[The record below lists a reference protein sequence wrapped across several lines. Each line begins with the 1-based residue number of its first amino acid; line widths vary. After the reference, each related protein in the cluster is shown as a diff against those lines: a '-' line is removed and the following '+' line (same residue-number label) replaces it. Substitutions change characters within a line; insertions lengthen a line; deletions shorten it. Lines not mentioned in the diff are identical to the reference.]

1 MATTVQPLKKV
12 TLSLSAGDGPG
23 KFAPAA
29 PPAPLEFI
37 FGAAS
42 DGLCPFETA
51 LAGRHEGA
59 NLAVSVKS
67 SAAHQYFGHIFH
79 VLGDKLGDR
88 MADDPIC
95 LEITVIAITDAD
107 DREVVRAVA
116 QALTH
121 GGCGGSCGCGC
132 GG

>member
-1 MATTVQPLKKV
+1 MTTTIQPLKKV
-12 TLSLSAGDGPG
+12 TLSLSAGGEPG
-23 KFAPAA
+23 KSAPIA
-29 PPAPLEFI
+29 PPSALEFI
-37 FGAAS
+37 YGAAS

-51 LAGRHEGA
+51 LADKREGEK
-59 NLAVSVKS
+59 LAVSVKA
-67 SAAHQYFGHIFH
+67 SASHQYFGHIFH
-79 VLGDKLGDR
+79 VLGDKLGGR

-95 LEITVIAITDAD
+95 LEVTVIAITDAD

-116 QALTH
+116 QTLAH